1 MTRPVAVRL
10 GHNRLHL
17 ATATG
22 RGYRGV
28 CGRAIECSDLD
39 DDLVLYVGRHV
50 GRAWRLELVCLD
62 CDRRLQR
69 ALVRR
74 RRRR

>member
-1 MTRPVAVRL
+1 MSALVAVRL

-17 ATATG
+17 AGATG
-22 RGYRGV
+22 RGYQAA
-28 CGRAIECSDLD
+28 CGRTIACTDDD

-62 CDRRLQR
+62 CDRKLSL
-69 ALVRR
+69 ARR